1 MTVQTLHTDGAIE
14 IHVTDTGVGFEEEL
28 ATCLFEPFMT
38 TRKEGIGL
46 GLPICRTIVEAHGG
60 EILADS
66 APGHGATFRVTLPI
80 ERRSRERLYSP
91 ASPRRKAYHVVGGGP
106 EHDAAPH
113 FKRFSLLGQIRILVI
128 GLGDPVAAAVR

>member
-1 MTVQTLHTDGAIE
+1 MYSEPSGPTDDAWNPPHLEYALSVGTRLSANAQDDMTFSATEIDG
-14 IHVTDTGVGFEEEL
+14 
-28 ATCLFEPFMT
+28 
-38 TRKEGIGL
+38 
-46 GLPICRTIVEAHGG
+46 PI
-60 EILADS
+60 DWN
-66 APGHGATFRVTLPI
+66 
-80 ERRSRERLYSP
+80 SP